1 MVSKAHLC
9 DFYKSCLGLRRGT
22 VRMAETMR
30 MENGKLSKK
39 QQHRLIR
46 RFTVEEME
54 AVLEEMKTGT
64 TLGSDGFLDIFYKQ
78 F

>member
-1 MVSKAHLC
+1 
-9 DFYKSCLGLRRGT
+9 
-22 VRMAETMR
+22 MAETMR

-64 TLGSDGFLDIFYKQ
+64 TLGSDDFLDIFYKQ